1 MTGQRPPD
9 DWVTIGRVVRPQG
22 RKGEVLTEVLS
33 DHPDRFPSLRKVH
46 LADSGGAVRLMEII
60 SCWPHKDRMVLKF
73 LGVDS
78 IDQAET
84 LRGAELRIAEADL
97 PPLPED
103 SYYHHQLKDLEVED
117 GSGRSWGRV
126 VDILETG
133 GDAPVLVVQG
143 GERELLV
150 PLAHDFI
157 RQVDLQG
164 RRLVILVPEL
174 MNAQH

>member
-1 MTGQRPPD
+1 MTGQPAPD

-33 DHPDRFPSLRKVH
+33 DRPDRFPSLRNVH
-46 LADSGGAVRLMEII
+46 AVHAGGADRLLDVV

-78 IDQAET
+78 IDQAES
-84 LRGAELRIAEADL
+84 LRGAELRIAEAEL

-117 GSGRSWGRV
+117 GEGRSWGRV
-126 VDILETG
+126 VDVLDTG
-133 GDAPVLVVQG
+133 GGAPVLVVQG

-157 RQVDLQG
+157 RRVDLEA
-164 RRLVILVPEL
+164 RRLVILVPEPL
-174 MNAQH
+174 HARH

>member
-1 MTGQRPPD
+1 MTGQRAPD

-46 LADSGGAVRLMEII
+46 LVDAGGAVRLMEIS

-126 VDILETG
+126 VDILATG
-133 GDAPVLVVQG
+133 GDAPVLVVRG

-157 RQVDLQG
+157 RQVDLAG

-174 MNAQH
+174 MNARH

>member
-1 MTGQRPPD
+1 
-9 DWVTIGRVVRPQG
+9 VTIGRVVRPQG

-46 LADSGGAVRLMEII
+46 LVDPGGGVRLLEIL

-97 PPLPED
+97 PRLPAD
-103 SYYHHQLKDLEVED
+103 SYYHHQLKGLGVED

-133 GDAPVLVVQG
+133 GSAPVLVVQG

-157 RQVDLQG
+157 RQVDLEG